1 MEKEDELL
9 EFELDEDDVDDT
21 GEGVF
26 CFGRG
31 GCGGGGDGTRGG
43 GGGITTG
50 GGGGGTS
57 IGVIVL

>member
-9 EFELDEDDVDDT
+9 ELELDDDDVDDT

-31 GCGGGGDGTRGG
+31 GCGG
-43 GGGITTG
+43 IITG
-50 GGGGGTS
+50 GGGGGAS
-57 IGVIVL
+57 AGVMVL

>member
-9 EFELDEDDVDDT
+9 ELELDEDDVDDT
-21 GEGVF
+21 GDGVF
-26 CFGRG
+26 CFGRD
-31 GCGGGGDGTRGG
+31 GCGGGGDGIR